1 MKNKLTLILVM
12 IAVVVFPITVCANKP
27 VVEKQYTDD
36 TVIETTYKH
45 NKVISDK
52 EYTVDGKVVYE
63 AEYGKDESVSKQTF
77 YSDDGQQETVVYNRD
92 KVGYV
97 TSEIHYDSNGTE
109 TFRID
114 TEYNTN
120 YTVNKYITYEN
131 SEIISEIYIDY
142 NSEWLPTLASEYD
155 KDNNLVRYTV
165 YEYTETDSFLSETAY
180 KSDGTIEYKYEFNE
194 ETMITVYSEYDN
206 NGVLESVTYLDEY
219 GEEIA
224 VG

>member
-1 MKNKLTLILVM
+1 MKNKLTLLLVM

-52 EYTVDGKVVYE
+52 EYTEDGKMVYE

-77 YSDDGQQETVVYNRD
+77 YSENGQKETVVYNRD

-97 TSEIHYDSNGTE
+97 TSEIHYDTSEQE
-109 TFRID
+109 TLRIN
-114 TEYNTN
+114 TEYNPN

-131 SEIISEIYIDY
+131 NEIISEIYMDY

-155 KDNNLVRYTV
+155 KNNNLIRYV
-165 YEYTETDSFLSETAY
+165 EYKYTENFSLLSETAY
-180 KSDGTIEYKYEFNE
+180 RPDNTIEYKYEFNE
-194 ETMITVYSEYDN
+194 ETLTTIYSEYDI
-206 NGVLESVTYLDEY
+206 NGVLGSVTYLDEY